1 MNTPSRR
8 NFLKTLGGT
17 AGVFSLAPSLET
29 LGEVELSENSL
40 NINIPQV
47 HFEEDVTKNEDYWV
61 WVQQA
66 YSVSPNVINLNN
78 GGVSPQPIVVQ
89 DALDRYNRL
98 SNEAPSYY
106 MWRTLD
112 EGREGLRLKLADLAG
127 VSAEEIAMNRNATEA
142 LETVIF
148 GLNLQ
153 RGDEVVLTKQDYPNM
168 IHAWRQREK
177 RDGIVLKWINLELP
191 SEDNAYLVR
200 KFEEQITDKTKVVM
214 ITHLINWSGQL
225 LPARQISEMVRKKN
239 KNIYVLI
246 DGAHSFAHFDFKIPD
261 LGGDFFGTSLHKWL
275 SAPFGNG
282 MMYIKKERISEIWT
296 MFASENPQSS
306 DIRKFEVLGT
316 RSFPTEMA
324 TGYAVNFQNAIG
336 TLRKQKRLHYLK
348 NYWVEK
354 AMNIKGFST
363 QTSLNS
369 EFSGAIATFA
379 MKGMTVAELST
390 ALFKKARIHT
400 TGINWENINGVRVT
414 PHVYSSLKDLD
425 RLVDT
430 IQQISKEI

>member
-1 MNTPSRR
+1 MDSNSRR
-8 NFLKTLGGT
+8 DFVKAVSSMAGTFTL
-17 AGVFSLAPSLET
+17 LPSLCAFAQK
-29 LGEVELSENSL
+29 SEKLVS
-40 NINIPQV
+40 IPQV
-47 HFEEDVTKNEDYWV
+47 SSKEDVTQDEDYWA

-112 EGREGLRLKLADLAG
+112 EAREGLRLKLADLAG
-127 VSAEEIAMNRNATEA
+127 TSPEEIAINRNATEA

-153 RGDEVVLTKQDYPNM
+153 KGDEVVLTKQDYPNM

-191 SEDNAYLVR
+191 IEEDHYFVK

-225 LPARQISEMVRKKN
+225 LPAKQISQMVKKKN

-261 LGGDFFGTSLHKWL
+261 LEGDFFGTSLHKWL
-275 SAPFGNG
+275 SAPFGTG
-282 MMYIKKERISEIWT
+282 MMYLRKEKISEIWT
-296 MFASENPQSS
+296 MFASDAPQGA

-348 NYWVEK
+348 NYWLEK
-354 AMNIKGFST
+354 ALNIKGLST
-363 QTSLNS
+363 QTSLKP

-379 MKGMTVAELST
+379 LKGMTVADLTT

-400 TGINWENINGVRVT
+400 TGITWENINGVRVT
-414 PHVYSSLKDLD
+414 PHVYTTLKDLD

-430 IQQISKEI
+430 IQNIAKEI